1 MKTLKLL
8 LVAFLAVVGISSC
21 MKDNDYDQPD
31 YEAEN
36 RRIDSTLKAQDTIL
50 RAYAHEHFDNPIEDT
65 TFGIWYEILEVS
77 NDTTFEYVSR
87 ESSWVPVIAD
97 VKYTGQLLD
106 GTVFD
111 DQTDKATQL
120 VINGA
125 SNTSSGVIYAWLLA
139 FYPQSSNANSFSG
152 LTEDGLKKGS
162 KIRFVAPSPYCY
174 DNQTM
179 DDIPA
184 DSPLDFTIEV
194 TDIRST
200 Q

>member
-1 MKTLKLL
+1 MKNFKLL
-8 LVAFLAVVGISSC
+8 LLALLAVVTVSSC
-21 MKDNDYDQPD
+21 MKNDYEQPD
-31 YEAEN
+31 YEEDA
-36 RRIDSTLKAQDTIL
+36 RRIDSTLKAQESIL
-50 RAYAHEHFDNPIEDT
+50 REYAAENFENPIEDT
-65 TFGIWYEILEVS
+65 TFGIWYEVLE
-77 NDTTFEYVSR
+77 NPTDTFEYVSNGNT
-87 ESSWVPVIAD
+87 WKVVNAD

-111 DQTDKATQL
+111 EQTENPTQL

-125 SNTSSGVIYAWLLA
+125 SNVSSGVIYAWLVA
-139 FYPQSSNANSFSG
+139 FYPQSSNPNSFSG
-152 LTEDGLKKGS
+152 LLKNGLQPGH

-179 DDIPA
+179 EDIPA

-194 TDIRST
+194 SEIRNY

>member
-1 MKTLKLL
+1 MKNLKLL
-8 LVAFLAVVGISSC
+8 LLAFLAVVGISSC
-21 MKDNDYDQPD
+21 MKDNDYEQPD
-31 YEAEN
+31 FEAEE

-50 RAYAHEHFDNPIEDT
+50 RNYALENFDNPIEDT

-77 NDTTFEYVSR
+77 NDTTFEYVAH
-87 ESSWVPVIAD
+87 ENSWIPVIAN

-111 DQTDKATQL
+111 EQTDKPTQF

-125 SNTSSGVIYAWLLA
+125 SGASSGVIYAWMLA
-139 FYPQSSNANSFSG
+139 FYPQSTNANSFSG
-152 LTEDGLKKGS
+152 LTKDGLKKGS

-174 DNQTM
+174 DNQTNE
-179 DDIPA
+179 DIPA

-194 TDIRST
+194 TDIKSS